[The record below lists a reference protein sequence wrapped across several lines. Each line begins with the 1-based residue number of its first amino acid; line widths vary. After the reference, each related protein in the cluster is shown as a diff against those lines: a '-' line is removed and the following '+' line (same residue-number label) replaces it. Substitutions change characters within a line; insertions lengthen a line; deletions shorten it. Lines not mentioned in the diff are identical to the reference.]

1 MCEMDVGERRASAW
15 TIRKI
20 LIVAQYY
27 LLYIFCEVCTWNVIF
42 MYVGTW
48 IYLVCFLSDAVVAS
62 FATTAEICFWTCR
75 NVRQVELSNNSPYW
89 YALSHISGTS
99 AKIAFVLSHCYL
111 LLLILPLANHIKIV
125 KVGFG
130 NLIIIGSSSEFRTT
144 TFWLAPFFVEFA
156 AFLWEKRS
164 KLEVSQEEKGASYI
178 WDGCLGE
185 SSFGM
190 NRVFVG
196 YNSHS

>member
-1 MCEMDVGERRASAW
+1 MG
-15 TIRKI
+15 TIRKFRM
-20 LIVAQYY
+20 VAQYY
-27 LLYIFCEVCTWNVIF
+27 LLYIFCEVCTWNAIF

-48 IYLVCFLSDAVVAS
+48 IYLICFPSDAVVAS

-75 NVRQVELSNNSPYW
+75 NVWQVELSKNSPYW

-130 NLIIIGSSSEFRTT
+130 NLIIIGSSSEFPNNC
-144 TFWLAPFFVEFA
+144 FLACSFFCWVCCF
-156 AFLWEKRS
+156 FL
-164 KLEVSQEEKGASYI
+164 
-178 WDGCLGE
+178 
-185 SSFGM
+185 
-190 NRVFVG
+190 
-196 YNSHS
+196 

>member
-1 MCEMDVGERRASAW
+1 MFGRE
-15 TIRKI
+15 
-20 LIVAQYY
+20 Y
-27 LLYIFCEVCTWNVIF
+27 LRLELSGNSGWLLNIICYIFCEVCTWNAIF
-42 MYVGTW
+42 MYIDIW
-48 IYLVCFLSDAVVAS
+48 IYLVCFPSDAVVAS
-62 FATTAEICFWTCR
+62 FATTAEVCYRTCR

-130 NLIIIGSSSEFRTT
+130 NLIIIGSSSESELPLFD
-144 TFWLAPFFVEFA
+144 LLLFFVEFA

-164 KLEVSQEEKGASYI
+164 KLGVSKEGKGAS
-178 WDGCLGE
+178 
-185 SSFGM
+185 
-190 NRVFVG
+190 
-196 YNSHS
+196 